1 MPSIVN
7 TQPYRNINCQDLTN
21 QSQSAHWLVGCL
33 ALMSPQQVHRQAG
46 ELTWSPARFNP
57 VC

>member
-7 TQPYRNINCQDLTN
+7 TQPYRNINYQDLTN
-21 QSQSAHWLVGCL
+21 QSQSTHWLVGCL
-33 ALMSPQQVHRQAG
+33 PLMSPLPAHRQAG
-46 ELTWSPARFNP
+46 ELTRSPARCNP